1 MTDHNEASAT
11 SATLATRVFDLIGA
25 SWMSQAIC
33 TAAELRIPELIA
45 GGIQSIDELPGAPS
59 LQSLG
64 VEGFDARSQ
73 PSWYGLLAPAG
84 TPAEAI
90 ARIQAESVRAL
101 RDEKA
106 AAALRAARIFV
117 VASTT
122 ESSRR

>member
-1 MTDHNEASAT
+1 M
-11 SATLATRVFDLIGA
+11 
-25 SWMSQAIC
+25 
-33 TAAELRIPELIA
+33 AENNS
-45 GGIQSIDELPGAPS
+45 GIQYRSGIAT
-59 LQSLG
+59 QVRRRASLG

-73 PSWYGLLAPAG
+73 LSWYGLLAPAG

-106 AAALRAARIFV
+106 AAARRAARIFV

-122 ESSRR
+122 EEFAALIRDGYAAWGKVIRETGVKGE